1 LRPAYVGLAMRS
13 AAALYA
19 LGAVLLGVACA
30 LEEATGV
37 RVALGGLS
45 ALALAVALALVWL
58 DRSGRDSLR
67 LVFAAD
73 LLAVAIVGVVVA
85 MTDGAHSA
93 YSPYFLLA
101 ALHAAAF
108 QPRARVLA
116 AMALTTA
123 AFLAPLAYDRD
134 DASWFVGVAI
144 LALLPALAIV
154 WITHLVVS
162 ALARERR
169 ALAIREAEAMRI
181 AESDALTGIGNYRR
195 FWGAL
200 ESEAARSRRHDQPF
214 SLIVLDLDG
223 FKEINDELG
232 HQAGDE
238 ALRRV
243 ARALEGELRVEDV
256 LCRQGGDEFAVIA
269 VAAEADETHELA
281 RRLVDAVDRAAGRG
295 LPKPLSASA
304 GWATFGAPETS
315 AEGLLA
321 RADQAL
327 RDAKRGRRPGREAS
341 EPADAVRPVAP
352 PSTTRRAER
361 RRPTDRRLAALSAC
375 SRALALAPDERA
387 VVQIA
392 VVHVADALEAGAV
405 ELWRRDPETGT
416 PMLVARGHHAGASL
430 PPDDPLPTDDLE
442 AVMAENHV
450 APLAGGGLLV
460 PVSYGGRVD
469 GVIAI
474 RTPGARGAG
483 PEERRLALAMAAQV
497 GRALAAATA
506 RAALERAGPD
516 DLESLAKMA
525 GAGPQAARVA
535 DLTVATGRELGLDP
549 RELETLHRAALLH
562 KVGMLGIPVGLSLRP
577 TPLSEEEVDVLREH
591 PIIAQRLLRPIPR
604 LGDTAQVLRHAY
616 ERHDGSG
623 YPDGL
628 AGDQIPLASR
638 VLHAAIAYGAMREP
652 RPWRPAMTDAEARA
666 ELRRA
671 AGTQLHPDVVDA
683 VLRALESP
691 GLVESPS

>member
-30 LEEATGV
+30 LEEDAGV

-223 FKEINDELG
+223 FKEINDGMG
-232 HQAGDE
+232 HAAGDLVLQ
-238 ALRRV
+238 AVAYLLTGRMRDTDLV
-243 ARALEGELRVEDV
+243 ARL
-256 LCRQGGDEFAVIA
+256 GGDEFAALLPETPREGAEVLAIDIVQAVRELSVDVGDGQIA
-269 VAAEADETHELA
+269 SVTASVGVASSAELADERDE
-281 RRLVDAVDRAAGRG
+281 D
-295 LPKPLSASA
+295 
-304 GWATFGAPETS
+304 
-315 AEGLLA
+315 GLLA
-321 RADQAL
+321 AADFAMYE
-327 RDAKRGRRPGREAS
+327 AKRSGRDS
-341 EPADAVRPVAP
+341 YAV
-352 PSTTRRAER
+352 
-361 RRPTDRRLAALSAC
+361 
-375 SRALALAPDERA
+375 
-387 VVQIA
+387 
-392 VVHVADALEAGAV
+392 H
-405 ELWRRDPETGT
+405 
-416 PMLVARGHHAGASL
+416 RG
-430 PPDDPLPTDDLE
+430 
-442 AVMAENHV
+442 
-450 APLAGGGLLV
+450 
-460 PVSYGGRVD
+460 
-469 GVIAI
+469 
-474 RTPGARGAG
+474 
-483 PEERRLALAMAAQV
+483 
-497 GRALAAATA
+497 
-506 RAALERAGPD
+506 
-516 DLESLAKMA
+516 
-525 GAGPQAARVA
+525 
-535 DLTVATGRELGLDP
+535 
-549 RELETLHRAALLH
+549 
-562 KVGMLGIPVGLSLRP
+562 
-577 TPLSEEEVDVLREH
+577 
-591 PIIAQRLLRPIPR
+591 
-604 LGDTAQVLRHAY
+604 
-616 ERHDGSG
+616 
-623 YPDGL
+623 
-628 AGDQIPLASR
+628 
-638 VLHAAIAYGAMREP
+638 
-652 RPWRPAMTDAEARA
+652 
-666 ELRRA
+666 
-671 AGTQLHPDVVDA
+671 
-683 VLRALESP
+683 
-691 GLVESPS
+691 